1 MLPLQ
6 RIPEYALLHME
17 GLIIQQVK
25 RYTIVEFQSEALMDP
40 QKLDAIAADLYRLI
54 DLEDRRW
61 IVLDFAKV
69 AYVSSQFIG
78 ILMNMH
84 KKVAQRPHSK
94 LIVCSLGKRL
104 TELLR
109 ITSLDKILTIRTT
122 QDVATAEV

>member
-1 MLPLQ
+1 
-6 RIPEYALLHME
+6 ME
-17 GLIIQQVK
+17 GLIVQQVK
-25 RYTIVEFQSEALMDP
+25 RYTIVEFRSESLMDP
-40 QKLDAIAADLYRLI
+40 QALEAIAADLYRLI

-61 IVLDFAKV
+61 IVLDFARV
-69 AYVSSQFIG
+69 SYVSSQFIG

-94 LIVCSLGKRL
+94 LILCSLGKRL

-109 ITSLDKILTIRTT
+109 ITSLDKILTIRAT